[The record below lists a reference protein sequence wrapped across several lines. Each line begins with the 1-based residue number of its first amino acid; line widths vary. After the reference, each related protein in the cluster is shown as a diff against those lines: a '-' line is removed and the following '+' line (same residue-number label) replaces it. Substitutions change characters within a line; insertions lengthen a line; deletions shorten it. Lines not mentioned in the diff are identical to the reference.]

1 MSNESMT
8 LGEICNAL
16 RVVWGEYVA
25 EGGLILLLSFPTQI
39 GFTQATVTCE
49 ATVTFYIHTTPPAS
63 PPGWQTGSQVHAQG

>member
-1 MSNESMT
+1 MT
-8 LGEICNAL
+8 LGEICNTCQAL
-16 RVVWGEYVA
+16 WGEYVA
-25 EGGLILLLSFPTQI
+25 GGLCGGVFPSFPTQI